1 MICPS
6 LRSGRTEH
14 CGFLECR
21 TWTEGITHAWL
32 LTRLDPFKPGS
43 LSPLDVRTLKNKQL
57 LQNSHRHPIYLE
69 SIKSNSESIKMC
81 VAFSAGPVINRA
93 PSSIGVDI
101 LKNVSLPCSASG
113 VPAPTIT
120 WLHGGQELVMEG
132 NFRQRQSGALVIK
145 GKGNDSLRYFTL
157 NTKKFS
163 LISEQ
168 IFEESIINIDLS
180 PRDFLCHLES
190 LVILVDSCFSNIL
203 FWVPRIVL

>member
-1 MICPS
+1 
-6 LRSGRTEH
+6 
-14 CGFLECR
+14 
-21 TWTEGITHAWL
+21 
-32 LTRLDPFKPGS
+32 
-43 LSPLDVRTLKNKQL
+43 
-57 LQNSHRHPIYLE
+57 
-69 SIKSNSESIKMC
+69 MC

-113 VPAPTIT
+113 VPPPTIT

-180 PRDFLCHLES
+180 PRDFLLPFGKSCH
-190 LVILVDSCFSNIL
+190 FG
-203 FWVPRIVL
+203 